1 VPSLRGAE
9 RRSNLDFSNGYE
21 LRDCFAS
28 LAKTRF
34 QTFYECIKSDGLAK
48 KQVLPRR
55 VLRKPFHSF
64 DKIKKKAAPEEPP
77 CWKCLDVRENED
89 Q

>member
-1 VPSLRGAE
+1 MMQVITCGFIDLK
-9 RRSNLDFSNGYE
+9 
-21 LRDCFAS
+21 
-28 LAKTRF
+28 KTRRIR
-34 QTFYECIKSDGLAK
+34 TKINRIKTIKPEKSYWTRIKSDGLAK